1 MCFRDLNLQNINRV
15 HGQLSAIKGGNEV
28 YRARPW
34 GLLPS
39 LPLSTFIS
47 QNSTWGK
54 GGHKGNMGGN
64 LKVNIMDLLLLPPGR
79 ACSALEVGSPSPSL
93 FLLIQKLYDLVRVT
107 KTRLF
112 SKVHSCQNIRREPW
126 PVPCNFSEN
135 VVFAGLDLQL
145 NYLGKRKSWKT
156 SWLESQEIHIFLP
169 LLVVPQWPWGNHFSL
184 LDFCLLTFTEGNG
197 GAR

>member
-34 GLLPS
+34 GLPPS

-47 QNSTWGK
+47 QNLTWGK

-64 LKVNIMDLLLLPPGR
+64 LRVTVMDLLLFSPGR
-79 ACSALEVGSPSPSL
+79 ACSALDRASPIIGL
-93 FLLIQKLYDLVRVT
+93 FFLIQKPYNLVRVA
-107 KTRLF
+107 KTGIL

-126 PVPCNFSEN
+126 AISYNFSEN
-135 VVFAGLDLQL
+135 VVFAGLDIQS
-145 NYLGKRKSWKT
+145 NYLDKRKSWKT
-156 SWLESQEIHIFLP
+156 SWLESQEISIFS
-169 LLVVPQWPWGNHFSL
+169 F
-184 LDFCLLTFTEGNG
+184 FCY
-197 GAR
+197 